1 MKMHVKDLQK
11 EIINKVK
18 QVSKLVQVKDGDYE
32 KASKEQNLQIDNL
45 LAEGKKISKY
55 IPKIEAEEKELE
67 LLDNTPDQHDDELTE
82 LVDQVKSSVKAI
94 RKDLLSKQTAQKK
107 QDLVDKEK
115 AEEAEY
121 AYTPKEGFNWDN
133 VSASIGDAMAESPLA
148 I

>member
-94 RKDLLSKQTAQKK
+94 RKDLLSK
-107 QDLVDKEK
+107 
-115 AEEAEY
+115 
-121 AYTPKEGFNWDN
+121 
-133 VSASIGDAMAESPLA
+133 
-148 I
+148 